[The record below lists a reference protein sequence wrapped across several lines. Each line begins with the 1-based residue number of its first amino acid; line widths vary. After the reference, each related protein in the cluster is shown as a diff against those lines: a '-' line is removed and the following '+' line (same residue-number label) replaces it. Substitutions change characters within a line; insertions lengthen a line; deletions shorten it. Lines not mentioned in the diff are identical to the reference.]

1 MVHCGEDS
9 EGSYLSGGKNLTID
23 YSLIRLHLAKLKN
36 KTWKDQAVCNLTAS
50 QNKLKN
56 VHKNIKTSRPQ

>member
-9 EGSYLSGGKNLTID
+9 EGSYLSGGKKLTID

-36 KTWKDQAVCNLTAS
+36 KT
-50 QNKLKN
+50 
-56 VHKNIKTSRPQ
+56 